1 MRIFS
6 CERYLAFEDLRDG
19 PDFGLRMGEHI
30 LKRPV
35 SVFIRKFAPINFRM
49 LVKPTVVVRPS
60 QPWRCCMVP
69 SRLSVDE
76 DATRAKNF
84 RCLVF
89 DPLENRFQARAMMST
104 KSPRPFQFASDSGT
118 PNDPNGHASK
128 KGNARAITI
137 PIGSKQ
143 GHYVTLCAA

>member
-1 MRIFS
+1 
-6 CERYLAFEDLRDG
+6 
-19 PDFGLRMGEHI
+19 MGEHI

-104 KSPRPFQFASDSGT
+104 KSPRPFQIASDLRERKW
-118 PNDPNGHASK
+118 PCVQ
-128 KGNARAITI
+128 KGQREGNYDSDRFQARTLRYSLRRVS
-137 PIGSKQ
+137 PLDSVNCGS
-143 GHYVTLCAA
+143 